1 MTYQDKADETEI
13 VRRNTDEANV
23 DSAWIGAVVDLVR
36 RTREHPDLRV
46 GSSVRGAV
54 DMARVA
60 TSLARVRAAAMTDE
74 SVGLDA
80 ALVAL
85 SGRVRVREGHNRTA
99 DDIITELWHE
109 VFARPANGA
118 STGKAIA
125 PNGAINHR

>member
-1 MTYQDKADETEI
+1 
-13 VRRNTDEANV
+13 
-23 DSAWIGAVVDLVR
+23 
-36 RTREHPDLRV
+36 
-46 GSSVRGAV
+46 
-54 DMARVA
+54 
-60 TSLARVRAAAMTDE
+60 MTDE